1 MGLRSRQRALSPV
14 VEQAQAAAEWVV
26 PEPSGAEQAAVAQPA
41 AERLEVERFVFRVQS
56 CEYSFFNAARQL
68 FLHDGA
74 NNEIGH
80 QVGELKARAV
90 LQRNRRV

>member
-1 MGLRSRQRALSPV
+1 MELPMKATPAELHLKQRVQQPEFEQ
-14 VEQAQAAAEWVV
+14 VEF
-26 PEPSGAEQAAVAQPA
+26 
-41 AERLEVERFVFRVQS
+41 ERFVFRVQS

-80 QVGELKARAV
+80 QVGELKARAI
-90 LQRNRRV
+90 LQRHRRVG